1 MNEIGKILTEA
12 RLSHNIELDQVA
24 RETNIAKRYLEALE
38 TDNYEV
44 FPGEPYVIGFLRNY
58 CEYLGLDCEE
68 IVNLYKQIKL
78 QESDVPQEALLSKK
92 GVTVPKSTIFILL
105 SVLGAA
111 LILILVISTI
121 VKWSPA
127 IKEQQAE
134 AREKQS
140 GSEVIKQR
148 KSAVYE
154 LTAPSFE
161 KRLFE
166 GDALSLKEGETV
178 YTLKV
183 KKISPDLIIDTELGD
198 QVIGLGQ
205 SLKLD
210 FNDDLSTDMEITLED
225 IDKNNAEAGALVS
238 VLTGSSVQK
247 EADTAGS
254 SVTTVE
260 DLPAARSGQYRVL
273 FESGSAYPVTLSA
286 TFRGYCLFR
295 HESDKANRQEKYYQ
309 RGEQLTVQANNGFR
323 IWASNGNMVK
333 LSLIAGGKTVD
344 LEVSR
349 PGEVIVKE
357 LKWIKDDGTRRF
369 KFIVVDVD

>member
-78 QESDVPQEALLSKK
+78 QESDVPQKALLSKK

-134 AREKQS
+134 GREKQS

-254 SVTTVE
+254 SITTVE

-369 KFIVVDVD
+369 KFIVIDVD

>member
-1 MNEIGKILTEA
+1 M
-12 RLSHNIELDQVA
+12 
-24 RETNIAKRYLEALE
+24 
-38 TDNYEV
+38 
-44 FPGEPYVIGFLRNY
+44 
-58 CEYLGLDCEE
+58 
-68 IVNLYKQIKL
+68 
-78 QESDVPQEALLSKK
+78 
-92 GVTVPKSTIFILL
+92 
-105 SVLGAA
+105 
-111 LILILVISTI
+111 
-121 VKWSPA
+121 
-127 IKEQQAE
+127 
-134 AREKQS
+134 
-140 GSEVIKQR
+140 
-148 KSAVYE
+148 
-154 LTAPSFE
+154 
-161 KRLFE
+161 
-166 GDALSLKEGETV
+166 
-178 YTLKV
+178 
-183 KKISPDLIIDTELGD
+183 
-198 QVIGLGQ
+198 
-205 SLKLD
+205 
-210 FNDDLSTDMEITLED
+210 
-225 IDKNNAEAGALVS
+225 
-238 VLTGSSVQK
+238 TGSSVQK

-254 SVTTVE
+254 SITTVE